1 MLVWSLAM
9 LVQLLWT
16 GVWSICSAP
25 SRARAALAW
34 EVRLRP
40 LIITTSIAVRA
51 NRVNKPA
58 AAQPAYSAYAV
69 MECQFMIRWAICRD
83 INPSRKK
90 MEPSAGMAL
99 PWHCFGRLNPHR
111 HTFCLLASE
120 RKQMI
125 DICGGWMCVR
135 MCICMCMFMC
145 LHWMWQVKML
155 RNTSDWQGSKR
166 IASFSAFTLL
176 GSLNKTFLW
185 FDSIHKCAEFE
196 SHVLQITSKFQDFQ
210 KWPKICQLAEPW
222 AAPLALPSP
231 CQTFSG
237 SEFCSWNNVWSLQ
250 DPTLPNSLWLL
261 ACFWPEVA
269 HLFDQINFGYQMSKS
284 NEKKPEKPYRCSIF
298 LGRWHRQENIWCFS
312 CQQHFQNWKCIMRF
326 TETNFVL
333 WIALHPNRSQFV
345 NLGPLQQRDH
355 MQTCELK
362 PFVPQNT
369 TEWKDCGIESKA
381 LRRRPCN
388 AELKNQKT
396 GHWLQLCL
404 QHSLLH
410 LLTSNKSSKCCRKK
424 SLIWCKTLESN
435 LASRFLGAMQRNRTL
450 TVRTVWTTCWDHH
463 CKCIYWLDVYIL
475 CARKIEKQ

>member
-210 KWPKICQLAEPW
+210 KWPKIRQLAEPW

-237 SEFCSWNNVWSLQ
+237 SEFCSWNNVW
-250 DPTLPNSLWLL
+250 TLCGPDFAELALAFGMLL
-261 ACFWPEVA
+261 AWSCPPLWPNQFRFVKCQNQTKKILRNPTAAASSLAGGIDERI
-269 HLFDQINFGYQMSKS
+269 FDVSPVNSISKTESALCVSLKQTLYCESHFIQIDRGSWTLGLCTKEITCKPVNS
-284 NEKKPEKPYRCSIF
+284 NRSFHKTPLSHWVDKTVGLSRKRFDGDPAMA
-298 LGRWHRQENIWCFS
+298 
-312 CQQHFQNWKCIMRF
+312 NWKIKKQVVDC
-326 TETNFVL
+326 NF
-333 WIALHPNRSQFV
+333 A
-345 NLGPLQQRDH
+345 
-355 MQTCELK
+355 
-362 PFVPQNT
+362 
-369 TEWKDCGIESKA
+369 
-381 LRRRPCN
+381 
-388 AELKNQKT
+388 
-396 GHWLQLCL
+396 
-404 QHSLLH
+404 
-410 LLTSNKSSKCCRKK
+410 SSILFC
-424 SLIWCKTLESN
+424 
-435 LASRFLGAMQRNRTL
+435 
-450 TVRTVWTTCWDHH
+450 TCWPRTRAANAAGKNPWFDA
-463 CKCIYWLDVYIL
+463 KL
-475 CARKIEKQ
+475 ENQT

>member
-1 MLVWSLAM
+1 
-9 LVQLLWT
+9 
-16 GVWSICSAP
+16 
-25 SRARAALAW
+25 
-34 EVRLRP
+34 
-40 LIITTSIAVRA
+40 
-51 NRVNKPA
+51 
-58 AAQPAYSAYAV
+58 
-69 MECQFMIRWAICRD
+69 
-83 INPSRKK
+83 
-90 MEPSAGMAL
+90 
-99 PWHCFGRLNPHR
+99 
-111 HTFCLLASE
+111 
-120 RKQMI
+120 
-125 DICGGWMCVR
+125 
-135 MCICMCMFMC
+135 
-145 LHWMWQVKML
+145 MWQVKML

-210 KWPKICQLAEPW
+210 KWPKIRQLAEPW

-237 SEFCSWNNVWSLQ
+237 SELCSWNNVWSLQ

-284 NEKKPEKPYRCSIF
+284 NAKNPEKPYRCSIF
-298 LGRWHRQENIWCFS
+298 LGRWHRRENIWCFS

-333 WIALHPNRSQFV
+333 WIALHPNRSRFV

-435 LASRFLGAMQRNRTL
+435 LASRFFGAMQRNRTL
-450 TVRTVWTTCWDHH
+450 TVRTVWTTCWD
-463 CKCIYWLDVYIL
+463 IIANVFIDYMYTSFVL
-475 CARKIEKQ
+475 EKSKNNR